1 MARESLEHGLSQQ
14 GYGNALRYMLN
25 RIKIRNKFSRYRYV
39 KETGGV
45 SVDKGGVTWG
55 GVM

>member
-1 MARESLEHGLSQQ
+1 MKFMRLKKYIAEDSRQEAIWLL
-14 GYGNALRYMLN
+14 
-25 RIKIRNKFSRYRYV
+25 KNKFSRYRYV

-55 GVM
+55 GAM